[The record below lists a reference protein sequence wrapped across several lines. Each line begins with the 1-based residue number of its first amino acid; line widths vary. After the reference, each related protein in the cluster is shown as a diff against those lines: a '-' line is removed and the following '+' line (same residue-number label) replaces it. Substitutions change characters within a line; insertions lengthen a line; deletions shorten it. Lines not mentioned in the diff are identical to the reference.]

1 MDINELL
8 DWVFESRCL
17 NTLLTNPQIDVDNL
31 VKESLPLNYP
41 VNSFNY
47 LLYKQK
53 VANMQINFN
62 QTIKIKEKLIHQKII
77 ALNFKK

>member
-17 NTLLTNPQIDVDNL
+17 NTLLTNPQIELDNL
-31 VKESLPLNYP
+31 VKESLPLNYQ

-47 LLYKQK
+47 RLYKQK